1 MADSASGSWGTSTS
15 ARKPS
20 LPRFT
25 PSTGNR
31 CRSASR
37 MARSMVPSPPMLT
50 SRSAR
55 SRSSSAD
62 TGVALQATLDSSVSM
77 PRTSIPRWSAQS
89 STEATAPPQ
98 SRSGC
103 STNPTTCMPSRYRG
117 RPRARSGR
125 EQLHDPGRRVVPGRR
140 VERGRARPEERVP
153 DSGVADQLGL
163 GARAL
168 ITELQRDS
176 EHVRDWW
183 PRHDVSAIGSGAKK
197 LRHPRLGPVE
207 YSHVVLQV
215 ADHPDQTLVTYS
227 PATPPAIPPQP
238 WG

>member
-1 MADSASGSWGTSTS
+1 MAAVLRPGNRLHAMSLNAVMTWSPMIASTARRGSVVKVCSSIADSASGSWGTSTS
-15 ARKPS
+15 ARNPS

-55 SRSSSAD
+55 WRISSAD
-62 TGVALQATLDSSVSM
+62 TGVALQASRDSSLSM

-103 STNPTTCMPSRYRG
+103 STNPTTCIASRYSAA
-117 RPRARSGR
+117 RARIRLCPPSVSGMKR
-125 EQLHDPGRRVVPGRR
+125 SHC
-140 VERGRARPEERVP
+140 
-153 DSGVADQLGL
+153 GVN
-163 GARAL
+163 
-168 ITELQRDS
+168 
-176 EHVRDWW
+176 
-183 PRHDVSAIGSGAKK
+183 
-197 LRHPRLGPVE
+197 
-207 YSHVVLQV
+207 
-215 ADHPDQTLVTYS
+215 
-227 PATPPAIPPQP
+227 PASSSQSR
-238 WG
+238 